1 MQQCSDELNFLLI
14 AFRQLLDFRVALVG
28 ELETLE
34 PFLDLRT
41 NAGRL
46 ASFDLSEEQKLFD
59 DFHLLVESALFRQ
72 IPDAITKRLASIPA
86 EPLDR
91 SRVRHEDAGDH
102 ANGSRLP

>member
-1 MQQCSDELNFLLI
+1 
-14 AFRQLLDFRVALVG
+14 VG

-46 ASFDLSEEQKLFD
+46 ASFDLGEEQKLLD
-59 DFHLLVESALFRQ
+59 DFHLLVKPTLFRQ
-72 IPDAITKRLASIPA
+72 IPDAITKRLARAPA

-91 SRVRHEDAGDH
+91 SRIRHEDAGDH
-102 ANGSRLP
+102 ANGGRLPRAIAAEQSCDRAAADRK